1 MSGSLLLIA
10 AVWLVLL
17 APLLL
22 RNQRPVRRTAQ
33 ALGETRVL
41 HRGGSALKAKRKLK
55 PAEGLYMASDDDEL
69 ELVEAEPE
77 YVLLEDEDSAAKA
90 GKSRG
95 LRAFMANKGSSSVDD
110 AADVADSDDAADAA
124 EVVDGEVVDAA
135 DTADTADDV
144 DRGAEET
151 SEGEDKVVAAEANA
165 TKSKAVRYTTQ
176 DEMDTGE
183 FEPIRDV
190 AEVAEVAEAAESA
203 DTAEAADAADSEYA
217 AADSDTDS
225 DTDKDARQRAYAS
238 VPAEYVRGG
247 DVKASPD
254 LVDDVDEAPRDKSID
269 ILMDSDELSEDDLK
283 YLAARR
289 GRGVYDPVASAAL
302 ARQRQN
308 RRKKVLFVLL
318 ALSALTFGM
327 SMYLG
332 GTVWLSFV
340 AMIAFTAFYLVML
353 RRQAIEERELRHRR
367 LVRMRRARLGVRNT
381 EDNELGVPDRLVR
394 PGAVILETDEVDPAF
409 SNLEYADGS
418 DFFDLHEGTHGTGA
432 APAAGTRP
440 AVVDGDEEFIDPRSG
455 IRAV

>member
-1 MSGSLLLIA
+1 M
-10 AVWLVLL
+10 
-17 APLLL
+17 
-22 RNQRPVRRTAQ
+22 
-33 ALGETRVL
+33 
-41 HRGGSALKAKRKLK
+41 
-55 PAEGLYMASDDDEL
+55 
-69 ELVEAEPE
+69 
-77 YVLLEDEDSAAKA
+77 
-90 GKSRG
+90 
-95 LRAFMANKGSSSVDD
+95 
-110 AADVADSDDAADAA
+110 
-124 EVVDGEVVDAA
+124 
-135 DTADTADDV
+135 
-144 DRGAEET
+144 
-151 SEGEDKVVAAEANA
+151 
-165 TKSKAVRYTTQ
+165 
-176 DEMDTGE
+176 
-183 FEPIRDV
+183 
-190 AEVAEVAEAAESA
+190 
-203 DTAEAADAADSEYA
+203 
-217 AADSDTDS
+217 
-225 DTDKDARQRAYAS
+225 
-238 VPAEYVRGG
+238 
-247 DVKASPD
+247 KASPD

-432 APAAGTRP
+432 APAAGTRST
-440 AVVDGDEEFIDPRSG
+440 VVDGDEEFIDSRSG

>member
-1 MSGSLLLIA
+1 M
-10 AVWLVLL
+10 
-17 APLLL
+17 
-22 RNQRPVRRTAQ
+22 
-33 ALGETRVL
+33 
-41 HRGGSALKAKRKLK
+41 
-55 PAEGLYMASDDDEL
+55 
-69 ELVEAEPE
+69 
-77 YVLLEDEDSAAKA
+77 
-90 GKSRG
+90 
-95 LRAFMANKGSSSVDD
+95 
-110 AADVADSDDAADAA
+110 
-124 EVVDGEVVDAA
+124 
-135 DTADTADDV
+135 
-144 DRGAEET
+144 
-151 SEGEDKVVAAEANA
+151 
-165 TKSKAVRYTTQ
+165 RYTTQ

-190 AEVAEVAEAAESA
+190 ADTAEVAGAAESA
-203 DTAEAADAADSEYA
+203 DTAEAADAADGEYAAA

>member
-1 MSGSLLLIA
+1 MFGSLLLIA

-22 RNQRPVRRTAQ
+22 RNQKPVRRTAQ

-95 LRAFMANKGSSSVDD
+95 LRAFMANKGSSTADD
-110 AADVADSDDAADAA
+110 AADVADADDVADAA

-135 DTADTADDV
+135 DTADSAEDV
-144 DRGAEET
+144 DGDAEEN
-151 SEGEDKVVAAEANA
+151 SEGEGKVVAAEANA

-190 AEVAEVAEAAESA
+190 ADTAEVAEAAESA

-217 AADSDTDS
+217 AADTDS

-254 LVDDVDEAPRDKSID
+254 LVDDVDDAPRDKSID

-394 PGAVILETDEVDPAF
+394 PGAVILEADEVDPAF

-418 DFFDLHEGTHGTGA
+418 DFFDLHEGPHGTGA

>member
-95 LRAFMANKGSSSVDD
+95 LRAFMANKGSSTADD
-110 AADVADSDDAADAA
+110 AADVADADDVADAA

-135 DTADTADDV
+135 DTADSAEDV
-144 DRGAEET
+144 DGDAEEN
-151 SEGEDKVVAAEANA
+151 SEGEGKVVAAEANA

-190 AEVAEVAEAAESA
+190 ADTAEVAEAAESA

-217 AADSDTDS
+217 AADTDS

-432 APAAGTRP
+432 APAAGTRST
-440 AVVDGDEEFIDPRSG
+440 VVDGDEEFIDSRSG

>member
-1 MSGSLLLIA
+1 MFGSLLLIA

-95 LRAFMANKGSSSVDD
+95 LRAFMANKGSSSADD
-110 AADVADSDDAADAA
+110 AADVADADDAADAA

-135 DTADTADDV
+135 DTADSADSADDV
-144 DRGAEET
+144 DGDVEEA

-190 AEVAEVAEAAESA
+190 AEAAEA
-203 DTAEAADAADSEYA
+203 AEAADAADSEYA
-217 AADSDTDS
+217 AAAAAEDTDS

>member
-1 MSGSLLLIA
+1 MFGSLLLIA

-22 RNQRPVRRTAQ
+22 RNQKPVRRTAQ

-77 YVLLEDEDSAAKA
+77 YVLLEDEDSATKA
-90 GKSRG
+90 SKSRG
-95 LRAFMANKGSSSVDD
+95 LRAFMANKGSSSADD
-110 AADVADSDDAADAA
+110 AADVADADDAADAA

-135 DTADTADDV
+135 DTADSADSADDV
-144 DRGAEET
+144 DGDVEEA

-190 AEVAEVAEAAESA
+190 AEAAEA
-203 DTAEAADAADSEYA
+203 AEAADAADSEYA
-217 AADSDTDS
+217 AAAAAEDTDS

-340 AMIAFTAFYLVML
+340 AMIGFTAFYLVML

-418 DFFDLHEGTHGTGA
+418 DFFDLHEGTHGTSA
-432 APAAGTRP
+432 APAAGTRS

>member
-1 MSGSLLLIA
+1 MFGSLLLIA

-22 RNQRPVRRTAQ
+22 RNQKPVRRTAQ

-95 LRAFMANKGSSSVDD
+95 LRAFMANKGSSSADD
-110 AADVADSDDAADAA
+110 AAGVADADDAADAA

-135 DTADTADDV
+135 DTADSADSADDV
-144 DRGAEET
+144 DGDAEET

-190 AEVAEVAEAAESA
+190 AEAAEA
-203 DTAEAADAADSEYA
+203 AEAADAADSEYA
-217 AADSDTDS
+217 AAATAADTDS

-394 PGAVILETDEVDPAF
+394 PGAVILEADEVDPAF

-418 DFFDLHEGTHGTGA
+418 DFFDLHEGPHGTGA

>member
-1 MSGSLLLIA
+1 MFGSLLLIA

-22 RNQRPVRRTAQ
+22 RNQKPVRRTAQ

-95 LRAFMANKGSSSVDD
+95 LRAFMANKGSSTADD
-110 AADVADSDDAADAA
+110 AADVADADDVADAA

-135 DTADTADDV
+135 DTADSAEDV
-144 DRGAEET
+144 DGDAEEN
-151 SEGEDKVVAAEANA
+151 SEGEGKVVAAEANA

-190 AEVAEVAEAAESA
+190 ADTAEVAEAAESA

-217 AADSDTDS
+217 AADTDS

-432 APAAGTRP
+432 APAAGTRST
-440 AVVDGDEEFIDPRSG
+440 VVDGDEEFIDSRSG